1 MLSSFFVITSAA
13 NSSHDC
19 KLKRC
24 KFAGDERSL
33 YNRERY
39 AQRNVITTVWQA
51 CNQNC
56 YAGLPFGFVCEMGMN
71 ARKWKKQKMQLKLK
85 RFLFSPKHFEMQK
98 QFNLKLMNVLLYT
111 LECIRM
117 EVNNFLLL
125 LFEKIY
131 EMNFRKIKLNEV

>member
-1 MLSSFFVITSAA
+1 M
-13 NSSHDC
+13 
-19 KLKRC
+19 
-24 KFAGDERSL
+24 
-33 YNRERY
+33 RE
-39 AQRNVITTVWQA
+39 N
-51 CNQNC
+51 
-56 YAGLPFGFVCEMGMN
+56 GKSKN
-71 ARKWKKQKMQLKLK
+71 ATEIKKI
-85 RFLFSPKHFEMQK
+85 FFSPKHFEMQK